1 MSGGAPLWRRAVDR
15 AERAVGG
22 PLEDAVASRR
32 AGELLALGLRLEGA
46 LQGLFERQ
54 TRTVLHFWNIPARSD
69 VARLNRQVAALA
81 AEVRTLAAR
90 LEEERERA
98 A

>member
-1 MSGGAPLWRRAVDR
+1 MSGGAPLWWRAFDR
-15 AERAVGG
+15 AERAIGR
-22 PLEDAVASRR
+22 PLEDAVASRH
-32 AGELLALGLRLEGA
+32 AGDLLALGLRLEGA

-69 VARLNRQVAALA
+69 VARLNRQVATLA
-81 AEVRTLAAR
+81 AEVRALAAR